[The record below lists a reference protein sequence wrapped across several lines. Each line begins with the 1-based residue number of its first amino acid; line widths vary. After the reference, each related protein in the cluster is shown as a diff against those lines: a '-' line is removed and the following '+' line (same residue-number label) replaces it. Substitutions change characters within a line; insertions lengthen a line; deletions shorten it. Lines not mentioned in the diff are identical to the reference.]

1 MLTCAHARVII
12 NLRLRKRHRKEVI
25 KTVFDKRKFLAQMT
39 LRDVSKKELAEK
51 LGINEVTLY
60 RKINNDGFFTR
71 REINTIIE
79 FLAIENPAEIFFANE
94 LAETKD

>member
-1 MLTCAHARVII
+1 M
-12 NLRLRKRHRKEVI
+12 
-25 KTVFDKRKFLAQMT
+25 FDKRKFLAQMT
-39 LRDVSKKELAEK
+39 LRDVSKKELAKK

-71 REINTIIE
+71 QEINTMIE
-79 FLAIENPAEIFFANE
+79 FLAIENPAEIFFAGE